1 MTTTT
6 DNDLALKL
14 YRSWVVMKIRLS
26 ANREDLDRRFD
37 SIMSE
42 IDSEQEPPLFS
53 TAKRLV
59 GAACRHGVH
68 AGWRFVQ
75 SQLVKV
81 GALGAG
87 AAAVGGYM
95 TLRIE
100 GALNFMVVPLAGIAI
115 AMGGTVLMEPRRRG
129 RAAKRDSVPS
139 TAAK

>member
-1 MTTTT
+1 LTTKT
-6 DNDLALKL
+6 DNDLSLKL

-26 ANREDLDRRFD
+26 ANQEDLDRRFD

-42 IDSEQEPPLFS
+42 IDSEQESGPLS

-59 GAACRHGVH
+59 DAACRRGVH
-68 AGWRFVQ
+68 ASWRFVQ
-75 SQLVKV
+75 SQMVKM

-95 TLRIE
+95 SLRVE
-100 GALNFMVVPLAGIAI
+100 GALNLMMVPLAGIAI

-129 RAAKRDSVPS
+129 RAAKRDSVTS
-139 TAAK
+139 QQ